1 MTATIA
7 TAVPARH
14 VPTRRVRFEYPLDDL
29 PKDFAGDPILSA
41 VLMVLSATFPDGE
54 DYFVRSVRH
63 FRDQVTDPELAEQV
77 KGFIGQES
85 IHGREH
91 RALNDKLAELGHPT
105 KKIERFV
112 KRSLGFREKVQ
123 TPRANL
129 ATTAALEHF
138 TAVFAEQILSSK
150 EAQEA
155 LEHDEVRSLFLWHAL
170 EESEHK
176 AVAFDV
182 YRHVGGKEWV
192 RKTVMNV
199 ITTGFV
205 LGASAAVVAGLL
217 LDPRA
222 RRDPR
227 GALRELAASPFFT
240 KGMWRRLRDYNRTG
254 FHPDDVD
261 TTELVERWRE
271 ELFGADGRLRSKV
284 A

>member
-1 MTATIA
+1 MST

-63 FRDQVTDPELAEQV
+63 FRDQITDPELAEQV

-91 RALNDKLAELGHPT
+91 RALNDKLAELGYPT

-112 KRSLGFREKVQ
+112 KRSLGFRERVQ

-138 TAVFAEQILSSK
+138 TAVFAEQILSS
-150 EAQEA
+150 QEA
-155 LEHDEVRSLFLWHAL
+155 RDALAHDEVRSLFLWHAL

-192 RKTVMNV
+192 RKTVMNL

-205 LGASAAVVAGLL
+205 LGASAAVVAGLT

-240 KGMWRRLRDYNRTG
+240 KGMWTRLRDYNRTG

-261 TTELVERWRE
+261 TSELVERWRD
-271 ELFGADGRLRSKV
+271 ELFGADGTLRARV

>member
-1 MTATIA
+1 MLPERRDLTFKLDPERICDWH
-7 TAVPARH
+7 PAGRH
-14 VPTRRVRFEYPLDDL
+14 VTHFMNALSIFFPEGERF
-29 PKDFAGDPILSA
+29 FIN
-41 VLMVLSATFPDGE
+41 
-54 DYFVRSVRH
+54 SVRH
-63 FRDQVTDPELAEQV
+63 YRNDIRDPELKKAV
-77 KGFIGQES
+77 VAFIGQEAMHS
-85 IHGREH
+85 REH
-91 RALNDKLAELGHPT
+91 VEYNALMTQAGLPADQLDA
-105 KKIERFV
+105 FV
-112 KRSLGFREKVQ
+112 GRLLKRIRDI
-123 TPRANL
+123 TPPAHRL
-129 ATTAALEHF
+129 SATIALEHF
-138 TAVFAEQILSSK
+138 TAIMANQLLKSR
-150 EAQEA
+150 AQVA
-155 LEHDEVRSLFLWHAL
+155 GTTPGYADLWHWHAL
-170 EESEHK
+170 EETEHK